1 LKWYLFVD
9 ELDLVE
15 DEHEGDPRGLG
26 LDDEPGERGG
36 LRPGLVEREEHDEAV
51 DVGDGRVG
59 DLGPPLE
66 DVLDHAAAVGPV
78 DGAHKDAVP
87 DEDAAADLLEQR
99 ADDAEQVGAAMALQ
113 ARGRGVHDDAHEVG
127 LRRRDEPR
135 GLRRGQLLG
144 GRGREGRR
152 QREQARVRGGVVG
165 RAAEGRE
172 GVGAVAGW
180 ERERLEREAQAE
192 AGQRRCRRRGGGEER
207 HFGVPEK
214 GERTAERSTVD
225 RHWCG
230 GAPRG

>member
-1 LKWYLFVD
+1 MLQSCQSDSQLKTGHQLKWYLFVD

-26 LDDEPGERGG
+26 LDEEPGERGG

-51 DVGDGRVG
+51 DVGDGRVD

-66 DVLDHAAAVGPV
+66 DVLDHAAAVGLV
-78 DGAHKDAVP
+78 DGPDEDAVP

-99 ADDAEQVGAAMALQ
+99 ADDAEQVGAAVVLQ
-113 ARGRGVHDDAHEVG
+113 AGGRGVDDDAHEVG

-152 QREQARVRGGVVG
+152 QREKARVRGGVAR

-172 GVGAVAGW
+172 GVRAVPG
-180 ERERLEREAQAE
+180 RKREAQAE
-192 AGQRRCRRRGGGEER
+192 AGQRRCRRRGRGGGEEW
-207 HFGVPEK
+207 HFGVPGRK
-214 GERTAERSTVD
+214 MST
-225 RHWCG
+225 
-230 GAPRG
+230 